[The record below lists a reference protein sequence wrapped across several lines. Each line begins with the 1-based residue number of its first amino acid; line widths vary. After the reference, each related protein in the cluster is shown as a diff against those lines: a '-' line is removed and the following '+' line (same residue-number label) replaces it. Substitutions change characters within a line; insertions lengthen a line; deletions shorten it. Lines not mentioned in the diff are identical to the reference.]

1 MSDSIFVI
9 RDSLRPM
16 VASPIFGCLWRSSL
30 QGTSHDSKPAKIE
43 VIARRIGQ
51 TTGSLKSEL
60 PAVYESKGR
69 TPVKLQGDGQISGR
83 KSDASMIVALTP
95 VWAMLGDRR
104 FGVDWICDT
113 LNRAKY
119 SGLHPVKSK

>member
-1 MSDSIFVI
+1 
-9 RDSLRPM
+9 
-16 VASPIFGCLWRSSL
+16 
-30 QGTSHDSKPAKIE
+30 
-43 VIARRIGQ
+43 
-51 TTGSLKSEL
+51 
-60 PAVYESKGR
+60 VYESKGR
-69 TPVKLQGDGQISGR
+69 TLVKLQSHGQISGR

-104 FGVDWICDT
+104 YGVDWICDT